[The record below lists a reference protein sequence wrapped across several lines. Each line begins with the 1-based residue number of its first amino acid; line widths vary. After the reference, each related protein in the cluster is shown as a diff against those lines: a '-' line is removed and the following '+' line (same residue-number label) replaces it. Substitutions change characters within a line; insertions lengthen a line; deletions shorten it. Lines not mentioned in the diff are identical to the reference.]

1 MTDRLHRAWRPST
14 IALVIAVACLV
25 GGFWATARA
34 LPDVASRAA
43 LALMAAGACVAF
55 AIAFALERRQ
65 ARRTADRSAELEHL
79 SAELIRANRAKS
91 EFLSSVSHELR
102 TPLNA
107 IVGFAELLREGA
119 YGALNARQAGPVER
133 IETSAM
139 HLRRLV
145 DQILDLARIAAGRM
159 ELHREPLDLRAF
171 VIGVAAEM
179 EPLVAERGLALSLNV
194 SATLPRV
201 HTDPAHLRQ
210 ILVNLVGNAIKFTS
224 AGTIAVRARQG
235 LPPAD
240 PHAGAFAIAGS
251 GSTGTHRIA
260 ALVAAAPAG
269 EWIAVQ
275 VTDTGAGIPVADQ
288 ARIFDEFE
296 QVSPVAGVAGDGTGL
311 GLSISRRLARLLG
324 GELTVESEVGR
335 GSVFTL
341 WLPAG
346 MPDGPAPAAV
356 IAGSSNTF

>member
-1 MTDRLHRAWRPST
+1 MADRPHRSWRLST
-14 IALVIAVACLV
+14 IALAIAVACLV
-25 GGFWATARA
+25 FGFWATVQA
-34 LPDVASRAA
+34 LPDAESRAA
-43 LALMAAGACVAF
+43 LALMAVGACVAF

-65 ARRTADRSAELEHL
+65 ARHTADRSAELERL
-79 SAELIRANRAKS
+79 SAELIRANRSKS
-91 EFLSSVSHELR
+91 EFLASVSHELR

-119 YGALNARQAGPVER
+119 YGQLNARQAGPVAR
-133 IETSAM
+133 IETSAT

-159 ELHREPLDLRAF
+159 ELHREPLDLRSF
-171 VIGVAAEM
+171 VIGLATEM

-194 SATLPRV
+194 SAALPRV

-210 ILVNLVGNAIKFTS
+210 IIVNLVGNAIKFTA

-235 LPPAD
+235 APPSD
-240 PHAGAFAIAGS
+240 LHAGALAIA

-260 ALVAAAPAG
+260 ELVAAAPAG

-275 VTDTGAGIPVADQ
+275 VADTGAGIPAADQ

-296 QVSPVAGVAGDGTGL
+296 QVSPVAASAGDGTGL

-335 GSVFTL
+335 GSVFSL
-341 WLPAG
+341 WLPVG
-346 MPDGPAPAAV
+346 MPNGPAPAGGS
-356 IAGSSNTF
+356 AGAPNTF